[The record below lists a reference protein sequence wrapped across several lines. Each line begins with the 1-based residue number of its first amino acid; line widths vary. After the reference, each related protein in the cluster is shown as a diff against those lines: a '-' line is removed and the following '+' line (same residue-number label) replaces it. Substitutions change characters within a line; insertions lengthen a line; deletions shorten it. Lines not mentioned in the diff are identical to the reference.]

1 MEYISLRA
9 PFEAALKHGR
19 SLQAQHPLNPSH
31 ITNTYFNRA
40 SSSYFKL
47 PEYIHHYKPSI
58 FAEYY
63 KTIETYTT
71 MFLTFVLHTF
81 LATALAQDYTSYI
94 HAPDSRVLH
103 PVGIYQN
110 NGQIVN
116 ANSLLG
122 SSNGSAKFS
131 GPSSIT
137 FDYGMNIAGI
147 VSVTVGSSS
156 SPDATISLTY
166 TESSLYISN
175 QSCDATAGPQFD
187 QPLVL
192 PVGNGPGIYTVEDWH
207 NRGGFR
213 YLTLTSN
220 AGVEVTSISTN
231 FTAAPS
237 QNLKDYRGYFHS
249 NDEKLNRIWSIHE
262 PVMYHQPELRSF
274 NAALLACNITIANG
288 NTVLTDGAK
297 RDREIWPG
305 DMTVSIPAVFVS
317 TNDMVSIENGINA
330 LLDLQ
335 HSDGMFPYAGFPF
348 NTFNDVSFTY
358 HLHTLVAIAYYFHYS
373 GDLQYVKN
381 AWDHYTRGVA
391 WSLAS
396 IDSSG
401 LMFVTSDKDWL
412 RGGMNGHNIEAN
424 AILYY
429 VLNQGIN
436 LANLVGDTASA
447 SKWGPVASKVKDA
460 ANSLL
465 WDADANLYKDNENS
479 DVRPQD
485 GNVWAIKAGITTS
498 STQNT
503 AISSALKARWGPYGA
518 PAPET
523 GSPATISPFI
533 GSLELEAHFLS
544 SAPQNAL
551 DLMRRQWA
559 DFMLDDPRMTNS
571 TFIEGYSET
580 GELHYP
586 LYSSDAIIS
595 HSHGWSTGPTYA
607 LSFYV
612 AGLQLVSESGK
623 TWMIAPQMG
632 DLTEVVAGFT
642 HLRFHTPPG
651 TTGSISLPGVTGTLV
666 SGWKK
671 RGVKVVRAKFGVNG
685 EATGIP
691 GGDWT
696 LLVDG

>member
-19 SLQAQHPLNPSH
+19 SLQAQSPLNPSPVTKSH
-31 ITNTYFNRA
+31 FNKA
-40 SSSYFKL
+40 TSSYLRL
-47 PEYIHHYKPSI
+47 PEYIDHCKPPI

-63 KTIETYTT
+63 KTVETYAT

-81 LATALAQDYTSYI
+81 LATALAQDYSSYI
-94 HAPDSRVLH
+94 HAPDSRTLH

-110 NGQIVN
+110 NGPVVN

-122 SSNGSAKFS
+122 SSKGSAMFTS
-131 GPSSIT
+131 PSSVT

-147 VSVTVGSSS
+147 VSVTVGASS
-156 SPDATISLTY
+156 SPNATISLTY

-192 PVGNGPGIYTVEDWH
+192 PVGQGPGTYTVEDWH

-220 AGVEVTSISTN
+220 AAVEVTSVSTN

-237 QNLKDYRGYFHS
+237 QNLRDYTGYFHS
-249 NDEKLNRIWSIHE
+249 NDEKLNRIWYAGAYTNQLATINPNYGAST
-262 PVMYHQPELRSF
+262 LRSWPGKTTVKRDTDTIF
-274 NAALLACNITIANG
+274 WYSNITIANG
-288 NTVLTDGAK
+288 STVLTDGAK

-358 HLHTLVAIAYYFHYS
+358 HLHTLVAIAYYFHYT

-381 AWDHYTRGVA
+381 VWDHYTRGVA
-391 WSLAS
+391 WSLSS

-436 LANLVGDTASA
+436 LANLVGDNASA
-447 SKWGPVASKVKDA
+447 SQWGPIASKVKDA

-465 WDADANLYKDNENS
+465 WDANANLYKDNETS
-479 DVRPQD
+479 DVYPQD
-485 GNVWAIKAGITTS
+485 GNVWSIKANITTS
-498 STQNT
+498 PTQNT
-503 AISSALKARWGPYGA
+503 AISSALQARWGPYGA

-523 GSPATISPFI
+523 GSPATVSPFI

-544 SAPQNAL
+544 AAPQNAL
-551 DLMRRQWA
+551 ALMRRQWA

-571 TFIEGYSET
+571 TFIEGYAET
-580 GELHYP
+580 GALHYP
-586 LYSSDAIIS
+586 LYASDAIIS
-595 HSHGWSTGPTYA
+595 HSHGWSTGP
-607 LSFYV
+607 
-612 AGLQLVSESGK
+612 
-623 TWMIAPQMG
+623 
-632 DLTEVVAGFT
+632 
-642 HLRFHTPPG
+642 
-651 TTGSISLPGVTGTLV
+651 
-666 SGWKK
+666 
-671 RGVKVVRAKFGVNG
+671 
-685 EATGIP
+685 
-691 GGDWT
+691 
-696 LLVDG
+696 